1 MSKTKKTNKGR
12 RPLYETPEELQAA
25 VDRYFTECEGMP
37 VYDKKGLPV
46 MRRDGRQHRAGETL
60 PTLTGLALSCGFKDR
75 RIFNRQKERSAAFC
89 DVVLGARLRIED
101 YWEQALMYED
111 TYYGA
116 RYMLIAAFGWGRQ
129 DCGTFTQPGK
139 VRIVNRPPK
148 NSDTGSAQASGGD
161 PSIMSTTHIDLL
173 N

>member
-1 MSKTKKTNKGR
+1 MSKTKKANKGR
-12 RPLYETPEELQAA
+12 RPLYETPKELQAA
-25 VDRYFTECEGMP
+25 VDKYFKSCEGVP

-46 MRRDGRQHRAGETL
+46 MRRDGRQLYAGATP
-60 PTLTGLALSCGFKDR
+60 PTLSGLALFCGYKDR

-89 DVVLGARLRIED
+89 DVVLEARLRIED

-111 TYYGA
+111 THNGA
-116 RYMLIAAFGWGRQ
+116 RHMLIAAFGWGRQ
-129 DCGTFTQPGK
+129 DCGAPTQSPK

-148 NSDTGSAQASGGD
+148 DTGNGSAQASGGD

>member
-1 MSKTKKTNKGR
+1 MSKTKTTNKGR
-12 RPLYETPEELQAA
+12 RPLYETPEQLQAA
-25 VDRYFTECEGMP
+25 VDEYFKSCEGVP

-46 MRRDGRQHRAGETL
+46 IRRDGRQRYAGATP
-60 PTLTGLALSCGFKDR
+60 PTLTGLALFCGFKDR

-101 YWEQALMYED
+101 FYEQALMYEE
-111 TYYGA
+111 TYSGA

-129 DCGTFTQPGK
+129 DCGTPTQPPE
-139 VRIVNRPPK
+139 VRIINRPPK
-148 NSDTGSAQASGGD
+148 DGSTGSAQASGGD
-161 PSIMSTTHIDLL
+161 PSIMSTTHIDLM